1 MPSRDDSTVSPNT
14 VSSGAV
20 VVPVTAGDLIAGKYR
35 LESQIGTGGM
45 GVVFVATH
53 LHLDQQVALK
63 FLLPEA
69 AKNAEVVERFW
80 REARAAVKIQS
91 EHVAR
96 VMDIGMLDGG
106 VPYIVMEYL
115 KGDDLENIVKA
126 QGPLP
131 VAEAVRYVLHACEAL
146 AEAHAMGIVHRDIK
160 PANLF
165 LAQRADGS
173 RIVKLLDFGI
183 SKASPMWGE
192 DGPRALT
199 MTTAVIGSPR
209 YMSPEQL
216 RSSRDVDPRSDVWA
230 LGVTLFELLGA
241 TSPFARGT
249 MPEVC
254 ASILKDEPQS
264 LAGLRPEVPPEL
276 ELVIKKCLAKEAG
289 ARWKNVGE
297 LAVALRPFGPLGI
310 IDISIERIIG
320 VLQQASTQAG
330 STNIGERRPSWP
342 PISSKS
348 GVVERHRETTPLPVM
363 PAGSQPLPLAA
374 EAARAP
380 TKPAATIGLS
390 DTDAEA
396 AQLARLGGARKIPKP
411 AVDQGK
417 VVALKLDHRAGFVLS
432 LVDGSSSIDDI
443 LDVSGMP
450 RRDALR
456 ILCELVDR
464 GAIKL

>member
-1 MPSRDDSTVSPNT
+1 MPSRDDSIVSPNT
-14 VSSGAV
+14 VTSGAV
-20 VVPVTAGDLIAGKYR
+20 VVPVAAGDLIADKYR
-35 LESQIGTGGM
+35 LEGQIGTGGM
-45 GVVFVATH
+45 GVVFAATH

-115 KGDDLENIVKA
+115 QGDDLENIVKA

-131 VAEAVRYVLHACEAL
+131 VAEAVRLVLHACEAL

-165 LAQRADGS
+165 LARRADGS

-216 RSSRDVDPRSDVWA
+216 RSSRDVDARSDVWA

-241 TSPFARGT
+241 TSPFAKGT

-264 LAGLRPEVPPEL
+264 LAGLRPEVPQGL
-276 ELVIKKCLAKEAG
+276 ELVIKKCLAKEPDQ
-289 ARWKNVGE
+289 RWKNVGD
-297 LAVALRPFGPLGI
+297 LAIALRPFGPLGI

-320 VLQQASTQAG
+320 VLQQAASQTSSTSASSGRQ
-330 STNIGERRPSWP
+330 PSWP
-342 PISSKS
+342 PVSTKS
-348 GVVERHRETTPLPVM
+348 AAADRGRETTPLPM
-363 PAGSQPLPLAA
+363 SSQ
-374 EAARAP
+374 AARAP
-380 TKPAATIGLS
+380 TKPAETEETL
-390 DTDAEA
+390 
-396 AQLARLGGARKIPKP
+396 LAKLGGARAIPKV
-411 AVDQGK
+411 AVETAQ
-417 VVALKLDHRAGFVLS
+417 VVALGLDHRAGFVLS
-432 LVDGSSSIDDI
+432 LVDGHSTIDDL

-456 ILCELVDR
+456 ILCALVDR

>member
-1 MPSRDDSTVSPNT
+1 VSPET
-14 VSSGAV
+14 VSSGSV
-20 VVPVTAGDLIAGKYR
+20 VVPVAAGDMIAGKYR

-45 GVVFVATH
+45 GVVFAATH
-53 LHLDQQVALK
+53 LHLDQRVALK

-69 AKNAEVVERFW
+69 AKSAEVVERFW

-115 KGDDLENIVKA
+115 EGDDLENIVKA

-131 VAEAVRYVLHACEAL
+131 VAEAVRFVLHACEAL

-165 LAQRADGS
+165 LAMRADGS

-216 RSSRDVDPRSDVWA
+216 RSSRDVDTRSDVWA
-230 LGVTLFELLGA
+230 IGVTLFELLGA
-241 TSPFARGT
+241 TSPFAKGT

-276 ELVIKKCLAKEAG
+276 ENVIKKCLAKDADQ
-289 ARWKNVGE
+289 RWKNLGE

-310 IDISIERIIG
+310 IDISIERIVG
-320 VLQQASTQAG
+320 VLQQAAALASN
-330 STNIGERRPSWP
+330 TNIGNERRPSWP
-342 PISSKS
+342 PISTKS
-348 GVVERHRETTPLPVM
+348 VAAAERGRSTTPLPV
-363 PAGSQPLPLAA
+363 SS

-380 TKPAATIGLS
+380 TRDS
-390 DTDAEA
+390 DPDLTEE
-396 AQLARLGGARKIPKP
+396 QLLAKLGGELKVPKL
-411 AVDQGK
+411 AVDRAK
-417 VVALKLDHRAGFVLS
+417 INTLALDHRAGFVLS
-432 LVDGSSSIDDI
+432 LVDGRIPIEDI

-464 GAIKL
+464 GVIKL